1 MFLVIVDSHSKW
13 LEVHVTH
20 SASSA
25 VTIEKLQTTFAALG
39 LPEIIVSDNGT
50 SFTSQE
56 FQTFLKQNGI
66 QHVRTS
72 AYHPSSNGLA
82 ERYVQTVKQGLR
94 KITLGSMESRVARLF
109 SRYRVTPQ
117 STTGRSPAELM
128 FGRKLRTRLDLLRP
142 DLSSRVRQ
150 QQTIQKQNHDTHAK
164 QRDINTGMEV
174 YVFNNQGTPKW
185 LPGTIEKISGPV
197 SVVVKLSDGR
207 TLRKHIDDLRP
218 RTSQV
223 CDDSDT
229 EREDIIPVLSDSP
242 APPIQLRRSSRIRKQ
257 PTHYV

>member
-1 MFLVIVDSHSKW
+1 MNYVHVAHPGIARMKNLARSYLWWPGIDTDIEQKAKKCNQCQTNQKRLPVAPLHPWEWPGKPWSRIHIDYAGPFQGRMFLVIVDSHSKW

-66 QHVRTS
+66 QQVRTS

-82 ERYVQTVKQGLR
+82 ERYVQTVKQGLK
-94 KITLGSMESRVARLF
+94 KITLGSMESRVARLL

-117 STTGRSPAELM
+117 STTCREITGGANVWKET
-128 FGRKLRTRLDLLRP
+128 KN
-142 DLSSRVRQ
+142 SSGLA
-150 QQTIQKQNHDTHAK
+150 TT
-164 QRDINTGMEV
+164 
-174 YVFNNQGTPKW
+174 
-185 LPGTIEKISGPV
+185 
-197 SVVVKLSDGR
+197 
-207 TLRKHIDDLRP
+207 
-218 RTSQV
+218 
-223 CDDSDT
+223 
-229 EREDIIPVLSDSP
+229 
-242 APPIQLRRSSRIRKQ
+242 
-257 PTHYV
+257 

>member
-1 MFLVIVDSHSKW
+1 MLHIQLPQH
-13 LEVHVTH
+13 
-20 SASSA
+20 A

-94 KITLGSMESRVARLF
+94 KITLGSMVSRVARLL

-150 QQTIQKQNHDTHAK
+150 QQAIQKQNHDTHAK

-185 LPGTIEKISGPV
+185 LPGTIGGPV

-223 CDDSDT
+223 RDDSDT
-229 EREDIIPVLSDSP
+229 EQEDIIPVLSDSP
-242 APPIQLRRSSRIRKQ
+242 APPIQLRRSS
-257 PTHYV
+257 T

>member
-1 MFLVIVDSHSKW
+1 MDTDIKQKAKKCDQCQTNQKRLPVAPLHPWEWPGKPWSRIHIDYAGPFQGRMFLVIVDSHSKW

-39 LPEIIVSDNGT
+39 LPKIIVSDNGT

-82 ERYVQTVKQGLR
+82 ERYVQTVKQGLK
-94 KITLGSMESRVARLF
+94 KITLGSMESRIARLL
-109 SRYRVTPQ
+109 SHYRVTPQ

-150 QQTIQKQNHDTHAK
+150 QEAIQKQNHDTHPK

-174 YVFNNQGTPKW
+174 YVFNNQGAPKW
-185 LPGTIEKISGPV
+185 LRGTIERLCV
-197 SVVVKLSDGR
+197 SCGEVK
-207 TLRKHIDDLRP
+207 
-218 RTSQV
+218 
-223 CDDSDT
+223 
-229 EREDIIPVLSDSP
+229 
-242 APPIQLRRSSRIRKQ
+242 
-257 PTHYV
+257 